1 MTYVLALHNNGMK
14 ITLTT
19 LLCYRV
25 RVVGLDSLWDMSNYD
40 GVYIE
45 MGMYHGGQLLC
56 PKQTTLTTTASAYP
70 RWNRWF
76 IFNIAVRNI
85 PKVVTQLLKS

>member
-1 MTYVLALHNNGMK
+1 M
-14 ITLTT
+14 
-19 LLCYRV
+19 
-25 RVVGLDSLWDMSNYD
+25 GLDNLRDASNYD

-56 PKQTTLTTTASAYP
+56 LKQKTNTTAVSAYP

-76 IFNIAVRNI
+76 IFNMTVRNI
-85 PKVVTQLLKS
+85 PKVVYGTSNYHYIVLYVCVCRQHGFV

>member
-1 MTYVLALHNNGMK
+1 M
-14 ITLTT
+14 
-19 LLCYRV
+19 
-25 RVVGLDSLWDMSNYD
+25 GLDNLRDVSNYD

-56 PKQTTLTTTASAYP
+56 LKQTTNITAASAYP

-76 IFNIAVRNI
+76 IFNITVRNI
-85 PKVVTQLLKS
+85 PKVVYAQLFK